1 MSDTQRLKVGEW
13 IVEPSLDSISRAG
26 RVEKLEPRTMSLL
39 MHLVRHA
46 GEVVS
51 SEELLA
57 AVWAGLV
64 VTQDSVYRGI
74 AQLRRHFDDQGE
86 VSAYI
91 ATIPR
96 KGYRLIAPVEWLSE
110 TAPTPTVAAR
120 RSAMPLWLRSALV
133 LVVIAAGVG
142 YWLVPRDWFA
152 RASGHAPVIQS
163 IAVLPFADRSPGGN
177 NTAFCEGLAD
187 ELNDAISHLPLQVVA
202 RSSTRTLRDTNAD
215 PRTIGQSLHVTHLLE
230 GSVRRDGD
238 RLRVTAELI
247 DSRSGFGVWSQTF
260 DRSARDV
267 LDVQEDI
274 ARAVA
279 EQLALSLSAETDAKL
294 ASRPTA
300 NVDAY
305 EQYLLGRYER
315 AQNAPAAN
323 TLAIEHFQRA
333 IALDPRFAPAY
344 AGLADADIASYYLA
358 NEDLATITAQ
368 VEPLLAKALEIDS
381 LSADAYA
388 ARGWLRSEQGRLAES
403 ETDLR
408 RALTLNPNLAPAYVR
423 LAVALEYD
431 GRPRDALDSL
441 RQAARIDP
449 LNGGLHVRWCLVL
462 QNLGLFEEAEPE
474 CVRAREL
481 GPANSNAT
489 WATALL
495 HWAQGDD
502 DGALRWFRL
511 ALTQAPKRVDLL
523 EQQTTLLLDLGR
535 IDDASKALAAFSSA
549 GAAMAPQI
557 ALSRA
562 DVLLAREDFKELR
575 RELAASAKPASLDTE
590 GDLRAAALA
599 LESGDRALARQFADQ
614 AIRSPGFN
622 RTRLMN
628 VWHTRWARSD
638 ALTLA
643 LVGRS
648 GPDAAGSAQLLTDLG
663 KYLDRLQSNGHVW
676 GGIHYLRACVLA
688 QQGDVQ
694 GARAA
699 LLKAQA
705 LGWHR
710 AWWAKHDPALAPLA
724 ADPAFR
730 ALMQGGF
737 SDTSPPP
744 PATQHTQTD
753 GSKLHG

>member
-1 MSDTQRLKVGEW
+1 MSDTQRLKVGKW

-74 AQLRRHFDDQGE
+74 AQLRRHFDDHGE
-86 VSAYI
+86 EAAYI
-91 ATIPR
+91 ATVPR

-120 RSAMPLWLRSALV
+120 RSAMPLWMRLALV
-133 LVVIAAGVG
+133 LVVIAAGIG

-152 RASGHAPVIQS
+152 RASGHPPIIQS
-163 IAVLPFADRSPGGN
+163 IAVLPFADRSPGGS

-187 ELNDAISHLPLQVVA
+187 ELNDAISHLPLHVVA

-215 PRTIGQSLHVTHLLE
+215 PRTIGRSLNVTHLLE

-247 DSRSGFGVWSQTF
+247 DSRTGFGVWSQTF
-260 DRSARDV
+260 DRQARDV

-279 EQLALSLSAETDAKL
+279 EQLTLSLSAETDAKL
-294 ASRPTA
+294 ASRPTG

-315 AQNAPAAN
+315 AQNTPASNAQ
-323 TLAIEHFQRA
+323 AIEHFRRA
-333 IALDPRFAPAY
+333 MTLDPRFAPAY
-344 AGLADADIASYYLA
+344 VGLADADIANYYLA
-358 NEDLATITAQ
+358 NDDLASIAAE
-368 VEPLLAKALEIDS
+368 VEPLISKALEIDS
-381 LSADAYA
+381 LSAEAYA
-388 ARGWLRSEQGRLAES
+388 ARGWLRSEQGRLTES

-408 RALTLNPNLAPAYVR
+408 RAVTLNPNLAPAFVR
-423 LAVALEYD
+423 LAVAYEYD
-431 GRPRDALDSL
+431 GRPRDALDAL
-441 RQAARIDP
+441 RQAARVDP

-474 CVRAREL
+474 CARAREL

-495 HWAQGDD
+495 HWAQSDD
-502 DGALRWFRL
+502 EGALGWYHL
-511 ALTQAPKRVDLL
+511 ALTQAPKRIDLL
-523 EQQTTLLLDLGR
+523 EQQTTLLLDLGH
-535 IDDASKALAAFSSA
+535 IDAASKSLDAFSSA
-549 GAAMAPQI
+549 GVAMASQI

-562 DVLLAREDFKELR
+562 DVLLAREDFSALR
-575 RELAASAKPASLDTE
+575 RELAAISKPASLDTE

-599 LESGDRALARQFADQ
+599 LEGGDGALARQFANQ
-614 AIRSPGFN
+614 ATQSPGFN

-643 LVGRS
+643 LVDRS
-648 GPDAAGSAQLLTDLG
+648 GPDAGGSAQLLKDLG

-676 GGIHYLRACVLA
+676 SGIHYLRACVLA
-688 QQGDVQ
+688 QQGDVM
-694 GARAA
+694 GASKA
-699 LLKAQA
+699 LLKAKA

-710 AWWAKHDPALAPLA
+710 AWWAIHDPALAPLA
-724 ADPAFR
+724 AEPGFR
-730 ALMQGGF
+730 ALIQGGF
-737 SDTSPPP
+737 SDTTV
-744 PATQHTQTD
+744 PAPEARPTEKDH
-753 GSKLHG
+753 GKLHS

>member
-1 MSDTQRLKVGEW
+1 MSETQRLKVGEW
-13 IVEPSLDSISRAG
+13 LVEPSLDSISRAG
-26 RVEKLEPRTMSLL
+26 RTEKLEPRTMSLL

-51 SEELLA
+51 SEELLT

-74 AQLRRHFDDQGE
+74 AQLRRHFDDHGE
-86 VSAYI
+86 ESAYI

-96 KGYRLIAPVEWLSE
+96 KGYRLIAPIEWLSE
-110 TAPTPTVAAR
+110 TAPASTVVAR
-120 RSAMPLWLRSALV
+120 RPATSLWLRVTLALV
-133 LVVIAAGVG
+133 VLAAGVG

-152 RASGHAPVIQS
+152 RASGHLPVIQS
-163 IAVLPFADRSPGGN
+163 IAVLPFADRSPGGT

-202 RSSTRTLRDTNAD
+202 RSSTRNLRDKNAD

-260 DRSARDV
+260 DRPARDV

-279 EQLALSLSAETDAKL
+279 EQLTLTLSAETDAKL
-294 ASRPTA
+294 ASRPTSNA
-300 NVDAY
+300 DAY

-315 AQNAPAAN
+315 AQNAPASNAQ
-323 TLAIEHFQRA
+323 AIEHFRRA

-344 AGLADADIASYYLA
+344 AGLADADIANYYLA
-358 NEDLATITAQ
+358 NDDLASIAAE
-368 VEPLLAKALEIDS
+368 VEPLISKALDIDS
-381 LSADAYA
+381 LSAEAYA

-403 ETDLR
+403 ETDLK
-408 RALTLNPNLAPAYVR
+408 RAVTLNPNLAPAYVR
-423 LAVALEYD
+423 LAVAFEYD
-431 GRPRDALDSL
+431 GRPRDALDAL

-474 CVRAREL
+474 CARAREL

-502 DGALRWFRL
+502 DGALGWYRL
-511 ALTQAPKRVDLL
+511 ALTQAPKRVDLI

-535 IDDASKALAAFSSA
+535 IDAASKALADFPAGGGAMSS
-549 GAAMAPQI
+549 QI
-557 ALSRA
+557 VLSRA
-562 DVLLAREDFKELR
+562 EVSIAREDFNELH
-575 RELAASAKPASLDTE
+575 RELTAIAKPASLDTE

-599 LESGDRALARQFADQ
+599 LEGGDGALARQFADE
-614 AIRSPGFN
+614 AIKSPGFN

-648 GPDAAGSAQLLTDLG
+648 GPQAAASRQQLVDLD
-663 KYLDRLQSNGHVW
+663 KYLDRLQGNGHVW
-676 GGIHYLRACVLA
+676 SGLQYLRACVLA
-688 QQGDVQ
+688 QQGDVS

-699 LLKAQA
+699 LLKAKA

-710 AWWAKHDPALAPLA
+710 AWWAMHDPALAPLA
-724 ADPAFR
+724 ADPGFR
-730 ALMQGGF
+730 TLIKG
-737 SDTSPPP
+737 
-744 PATQHTQTD
+744 
-753 GSKLHG
+753 